1 MDEGST
7 GPRLTWLP
15 RLLHQPSHLP
25 LGTPTHWPL
34 STSCKNGRLPARFI
48 GVMQWSKVCKGLIA
62 QGLVHVSITKG
73 EVASVQL
80 QEAMPSLGTWALMV
94 GLHPSTGMRGR
105 GGTR

>member
-15 RLLHQPSHLP
+15 GFAPPTFSPATGHADPLASVYLLQ
-25 LGTPTHWPL
+25 
-34 STSCKNGRLPARFI
+34 NGRLPARFI

-80 QEAMPSLGTWALMV
+80 QEAMPSLLA
-94 GLHPSTGMRGR
+94 PGR
-105 GGTR
+105 